1 MLKPNFIVLLLT
13 ALIPLITGFIWY
25 NSKTFGNAWM
35 KAADMTPEKAKGAN
49 MALVFGLTYLFSFL
63 LAIAL
68 SPIVIHQYH
77 LFSIVMGDPD
87 MNNPSSELGMWLKG
101 FYDKYGNNY
110 RTFKHGTLHGSMTG
124 IFIALPILAVNA
136 MFERKGFKYVAINA
150 GYWIVTMALMGGVI
164 CQFN

>member
-1 MLKPNFIVLLLT
+1 MLKPNLIVLLLT

-49 MALVFGLTYLFSFL
+49 MALVFGLTYLFSFF
-63 LAIAL
+63 LAFGL

-87 MNNPSSELGMWLKG
+87 LNNPSSELSVLLKG
-101 FYDKYGNNY
+101 FYDKYGNNF
-110 RTFKHGTLHGSMTG
+110 RTFKHGTLHGTIAG
-124 IFIALPILAVNA
+124 ITLALPIISINA
-136 MFERKGFKYVAINA
+136 MFERKGVKYVAINA

-164 CQFN
+164 CGFN